1 MDSEKTK
8 KLQEQL
14 IAACRDMI
22 ELSSSYLNAIATAC
36 DHAII
41 FADEILL
48 DAEFLSRV
56 AKELHGKHL
65 LARKFGC
72 DHPRG
77 RVNMQSDEGK
87 EEEE

>member
-1 MDSEKTK
+1 MDSENAK
-8 KLQEQL
+8 KLHDQL

-22 ELSSSYLNAIATAC
+22 ELSSSYLHAIAAGC

-48 DAEFLSRV
+48 DVELLARV
-56 AKELHGKHL
+56 AKELHDKHL

-77 RVNMQSDEGK
+77 RVNMQGDEGK
-87 EEEE
+87 EEDD